1 MKGEGTMKTKS
12 EFKIKISMGND
23 AMQTSDDVVTAL
35 KQVIKKLESG
45 RDGGNILDENGNNV
59 GNFDFTED

>member
-1 MKGEGTMKTKS
+1 MKTKS